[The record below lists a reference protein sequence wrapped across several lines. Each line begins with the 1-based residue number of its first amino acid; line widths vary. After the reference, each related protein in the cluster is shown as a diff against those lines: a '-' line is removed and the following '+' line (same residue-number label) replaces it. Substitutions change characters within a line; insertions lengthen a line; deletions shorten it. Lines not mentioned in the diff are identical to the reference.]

1 MNWKLKSAHFRLP
14 RSIALLVLATGAARV
29 EGQFYYDFLQPEE
42 PPLTMPQVKYL
53 KMDVEAEQI
62 NYRSQQGAGS
72 SKSQRLYLAPGV
84 GIGWNYFLYHPD
96 LLTYSLLFE
105 PGYVWQ
111 ESGAPGQM
119 SQTDMLVLN
128 GNFTATLLQLKP
140 YATTFTYSRSH
151 DDVHYDFFNSATVD
165 TERWGAI
172 SGYREGPVPVVVT
185 FDHSQTDSSGL
196 NFDSTSKQTTV
207 SLQAQNSRRKEDL
220 TELNYQFTQ
229 YDSVSSDAVQSF
241 GDSSTA
247 HHLSVNDT
255 EHFNTSS
262 LASSLFYD
270 HIEGSD
276 ETPSDSVNLSLD
288 YSWQHTP
295 RLRSFYGYSFSDY
308 STDGADSMNNS
319 ARAGLQHQ
327 LYDNLT
333 SMVDVTGAKA
343 SSDSFGSQLDL
354 YSVGTD
360 ASVDYSKRLGDWGHL
375 SLGDSASYSL
385 THQDSSGGELLV
397 PNESHA
403 VPLNYIFF
411 LTQPRAVTFVSLTE
425 TTGAIT
431 YVRGSDYDVI
441 TTTDPWQIQIYS
453 TGPNHLAQN
462 QTVKANYIVQ
472 PNPTGSYSTFNN
484 GTEIRLDFWQ
494 QRAGIYARY
503 NFSENR
509 SDSPGFVF
517 DNIREFQAGTDLN
530 WHRLRLAANY
540 TDHKSSLNDYQSIA
554 LSEGYTLLASAKNS
568 ASVDFHQQW
577 STYPGQG
584 TNSPTQNARYYS
596 FTGRYTWHPVSA
608 FSWDNQVG
616 YEIQHGAGL
625 DQDLITANSYLSWFI
640 GKLDFRLGYEFE
652 NQKYPTET
660 RDRNFVFLRMRRN
673 F

>member
-1 MNWKLKSAHFRLP
+1 MNRTMKRAGFRLP
-14 RSIALLVLATGAARV
+14 RAIALLVLAAGAARA
-29 EGQFYYDFLQPEE
+29 EGQSYYDFLQPEE

-62 NYRSQQGAGS
+62 NYRSQQGGGS
-72 SKSQRLYLAPGV
+72 SASQRLYLAPGV

-105 PGYVWQ
+105 PGYIWQ

-119 SQTDMLVLN
+119 YQTDMLALN

-165 TERWGAI
+165 TERWGGI
-172 SGYREGPVPVVVT
+172 GGYREGPVPVVVT

-207 SLQAQNSRRKEDL
+207 GFQAQNSRRKEDL
-220 TELNYQFTQ
+220 TALNYQFTR
-229 YDSVSSDAVQSF
+229 YDSVSSDTVQSF
-241 GDSSTA
+241 GNSSTA

-255 EHFNTSS
+255 EHFNQSS
-262 LASSLFYD
+262 LDSSLFYD
-270 HIEGSD
+270 HTDGSD

-295 RLRSFYGYSFSDY
+295 RLRSFYGYSYSDY

-327 LYDNLT
+327 LYDSLT
-333 SMVDVTGAKA
+333 SMVDITGAKA

-354 YSVGTD
+354 YSIGTD

-375 SLGDSASYSL
+375 SLGDNASYIL
-385 THQDSSGGELLV
+385 THQDSSGGELLI
-397 PNESHA
+397 PNESHT
-403 VPLNYIFF
+403 VPLNYLFS
-411 LTQPRAVTFVSLTE
+411 LDQPRDVTFVSLTDS
-425 TTGAIT
+425 TGAIT
-431 YVRGSDYDVI
+431 YVLGSDYDVI
-441 TTTDPWQIQIYS
+441 TTTDPWQIRIYS

-484 GTEIRLDFWQ
+484 STEIRLDFWH

-503 NFSENR
+503 NYNENQ
-509 SDSPGFVF
+509 SDSTGFVF
-517 DNIREFQAGTDLN
+517 DNFREFQAGADLS
-530 WHRLRLAANY
+530 WHRLRLDANY
-540 TDHKSSLNDYQSIA
+540 TDHQSSLNDYESVA
-554 LSEGYTLLASAKNS
+554 LSEGCTLLASAKNS
-568 ASVDFHQQW
+568 AGVDFHQQW
-577 STYPGQG
+577 SLYPGQG
-584 TNSPTQNARYYS
+584 TNSPAQNASYYS

-608 FSWDNQVG
+608 FSWNNEGG
-616 YEIQHGAGL
+616 YEIQRGAGL
-625 DQDLITANSYLSWFI
+625 DQDFITASSYLSWFI

-660 RDRNFVFLRMRRN
+660 RVRNFVFLRMRRN